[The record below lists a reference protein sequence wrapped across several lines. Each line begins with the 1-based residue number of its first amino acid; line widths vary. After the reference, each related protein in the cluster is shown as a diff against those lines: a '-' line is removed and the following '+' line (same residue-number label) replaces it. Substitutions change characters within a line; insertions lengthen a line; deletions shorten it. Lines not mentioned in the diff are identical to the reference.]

1 MNVEYYRNFIAIID
15 EGSMSAAAQKLH
27 IAQPALSNQLKV
39 LGIKSGDFQKIIKLK
54 TVKSLVAQGFFLF
67 VQFYLYDLIFS

>member
-1 MNVEYYRNFIAIID
+1 MGFKN
-15 EGSMSAAAQKLH
+15 M
-27 IAQPALSNQLKV
+27 
-39 LGIKSGDFQKIIKLK
+39 SGDFQKIIKLK